1 MKKRLLALILS
12 LTMVFTVMSPLS
24 VQAADLNYDLSLQ
37 VSLDSLKSNGV
48 ITNDTQFINDGG
60 YAIYPEQTTSL
71 NYKIIVGEQ
80 SGLYEDITV
89 EEITCYYDA
98 NLSFEQM
105 NCYYGNVS
113 NDANYSAEIVSSES
127 VEIDGVVHNS
137 LKIKNLSLGS
147 AYTSVIF
154 LTFNAPRGYSGI
166 FNNFYCEI
174 SKDDKR
180 YSESDSTA
188 GNALNNGVFDSINE
202 DDAKAFLNENNLI
215 ACPYGLKYEINNESV
230 KITDYICKDS
240 VNSLY
245 IPSKIEGLSV
255 TEIGDGAFKDCATSF
270 NTVFV
275 PSSVKNI
282 LSDAF
287 SNTSGGDPT
296 LTYPSN
302 TSIKNMVIS
311 EGVSWISGTA
321 FYNSMDLEKVRF
333 PSSVSKIGGVKI
345 GGINYYGYILSCGL
359 YLYNELPNPSIKE
372 ISVIKDSYAD
382 EYFNSIIYNDVAT
395 FTDLISYGEKV
406 YTVHYD
412 TSTNGGDWKNNDTR
426 PASAG
431 DTVNLTLTASKNGS
445 KFIGWNTDP
454 NATKGLST
462 IKMENSDI
470 VLYAIFEK
478 TLASIS
484 IDNKPTKTIYEIGES
499 LNTNGLSLKLK
510 YSDGTYETITSGFT
524 TSGFSSTTTGTKT
537 VTVKYSGLTTTFT
550 VTVTATPDPTPISLS
565 VSTKPT
571 KTTYEIGESL
581 NTSGLKLKLTYSDGS
596 SDTITSG
603 FTTSGFSSITAGTK
617 TLTIKYGSLTTTFTV
632 TVNDPIPVD
641 GPRVTVES
649 KKARAGSTVLITV
662 SLEDNPGIWGMDL
675 VVNYDKTQLTLTSVT
690 NGTVFSSSEWTQG
703 NLSGDK
709 YILSYEASGFDNIT
723 TNGVLATLE
732 FTVNENATVDSFASI
747 SLSYND
753 GDIINVSFGDINVAI
768 VSGGINI
775 TDFVYGD
782 LNSDGLVNKK
792 DSLLMKM
799 YLADNSTT
807 IDMQAADVYVD
818 GSINKKDSLYL
829 KQYLAGLDVELG
841 A

>member
-1 MKKRLLALILS
+1 MKNRILALILS
-12 LTMVFTVMSPLS
+12 LMMIFTSLLS
-24 VQAADLNYDLSLQ
+24 IPVQAAELNYDLSLR

-71 NYKIIVGEQ
+71 NYKIIVGAQ

-113 NDANYSAEIVSSES
+113 NDANYTAEIVSSES
-127 VEIDGVVHNS
+127 VEIDGVLHNS

-147 AYTSVIF
+147 VYTSVIF
-154 LTFNAPRGYSGI
+154 LTFDAPRGYSGI
-166 FNNFYCEI
+166 FNDFYCEI
-174 SKDDKR
+174 SKGDKR
-180 YSESDSTA
+180 YIDSDSTA
-188 GNALNNGVFDSINE
+188 GNALNNGSFDSINE

-215 ACPYGLKYEINNESV
+215 ACPYGLKYEVNNESV

-282 LSDAF
+282 LSGAF

-302 TSIKNMVIS
+302 TSIKNMIIS
-311 EGVSWISGTA
+311 EGVSWISGKA
-321 FYNSMDLEKVRF
+321 FYNSMDLEKVSF
-333 PSSVSKIGGVKI
+333 PNSVSTIGGVKI

-382 EYFNSIIYNDVAT
+382 GYFKNITYNNVAT
-395 FTDLISYGEKV
+395 FADLISYGKKV

-445 KFIGWNTDP
+445 RFIGWNTDP
-454 NATKGLST
+454 NATNGLSSL
-462 IKMENSDI
+462 KMENSDV

-478 TLASIS
+478 TLSSIS
-484 IDNKPTKTIYEIGES
+484 VESKPTKITYEIGES
-499 LNTNGLSLKLK
+499 LNTNGLKLKLK
-510 YSDGTYETITSGFT
+510 YSDGSTETITSGFT
-524 TSGFSSTTTGTKT
+524 TSGFSSTTAGTKT
-537 VTVKYSGLTTTFT
+537 VTVKYGGLTTTFT
-550 VTVTATPDPTPISLS
+550 VTVNPAPVPETSAQLVMSSTETMAGKEVTLTLSIKNNPGVAGLAVSLKYDEN
-565 VSTKPT
+565 VLT
-571 KTTYEIGESL
+571 
-581 NTSGLKLKLTYSDGS
+581 LKDSENGDLF
-596 SDTITSG
+596 SG
-603 FTTSGFSSITAGTK
+603 FTAAKNFAWDESEDVTDDGELA
-617 TLTIKYGSLTTTFTV
+617 TFTFTIAENV
-632 TVNDPIPVD
+632 PA
-641 GPRVTVES
+641 GEYGVEVIVRS
-649 KKARAGSTVLITV
+649 CTN
-662 SLEDNPGIWGMDL
+662 EDLDDVEL
-675 VVNYDKTQLTLTSVT
+675 L
-690 NGTVFSSSEWTQG
+690 
-703 NLSGDK
+703 
-709 YILSYEASGFDNIT
+709 T
-723 TNGVLATLE
+723 TNG
-732 FTVNENATVDSFASI
+732 
-747 SLSYND
+747 
-753 GDIINVSFGDINVAI
+753 I
-768 VSGGINI
+768 VSVI
-775 TDFVYGD
+775 DFVYGD
-782 LNSDGLVNKK
+782 SNGDNK
-792 DSLLMKM
+792 
-799 YLADNSTT
+799 
-807 IDMQAADVYVD
+807 IDMKDVVLLRKYITNFDYDTNTSSV
-818 GSINKKDSLYL
+818 N
-829 KQYLAGLDVELG
+829 VELG
-841 A
+841 ADANGDNKIDMKDVVILRKYITNYDYDTESSTVVLGPQ